1 MRYRLAILC
10 AVATLAVSCFKSVT
24 KDTNLIIKTLIQET
38 SGGANSLATDTYAYA
53 CYTGTDKWMVA
64 SYEDAVAK
72 IVTDSLGVE
81 RITAPD
87 VESTV
92 FERADDAN
100 YYISLPLTQSPAL
113 VVLVAPSQRMYATTF
128 KYLNLD
134 NLYET
139 YITLLLHPWKKA
151 PYTEGTQQ
159 KGGVWTIV
167 PPAPEQSEDSNT
179 TTTEQNEK

>member
-64 SYEDAVAK
+64 SYEDAVAR

-81 RITAPD
+81 RITAID
-87 VESTV
+87 VESV
-92 FERADDAN
+92 PFERADDTN
-100 YYISLPLTQSPAL
+100 YYISLPLTESPAL

-128 KYLNLD
+128 NRFSC
-134 NLYET
+134 T
-139 YITLLLHPWKKA
+139 
-151 PYTEGTQQ
+151 
-159 KGGVWTIV
+159 VFM
-167 PPAPEQSEDSNT
+167 NT
-179 TTTEQNEK
+179 SGSV